1 MERIIQKR
9 SISSQI
15 IELLVFSLNTV
26 QYGFLILTVQDGY
39 VIRME
44 KTEKFIF
51 SSKNKPAG
59 YIKRDT
65 SPGKHA
71 LQNKILDELQEVQY
85 GQLIIRL
92 EDGKVEQIEKTI
104 RRRINEVEGV
114 NGDGI

>member
-1 MERIIQKR
+1 MQKH
-9 SISSQI
+9 SISPQI

-26 QYGFLILTVQDGY
+26 QYGFLVLTVQDGC

-51 SSKNKPAG
+51 SSKNKLTS

-65 SPGKHA
+65 SQGKHP
-71 LQNKILDELQEVQY
+71 LQKKILDELQEVQY

-104 RRRINEVEGV
+104 RRRINEVEGI